1 MSSKT
6 YPSFLVLSAVIA
18 LVGTVMALSIIGPLS
33 GTEIPS
39 VYGQNDTMM
48 DGANMTGNM
57 TGNMTE
63 GMTTDMVPCLLQ
75 C

>member
-6 YPSFLVLSAVIA
+6 NPSFLLLFAVIA
-18 LVGTVMALSIIGPLS
+18 LIGTVMALSIIGLLG
-33 GTEIPS
+33 GTEIS
-39 VYGQNDTMM
+39 SAYGQNDTMM